1 MEEKRIKMT
10 TKKKAQSL
18 KTRLLRIN
26 LLLLCVAS
34 VAIVLVVNVAQ
45 KQLALVDAGRDTER
59 IIARHLAIHAY
70 FNHQLKPRLLALT
83 EPRRDKEYFDP
94 AWMSSTYAVREI
106 DKIFQAR
113 HGKGYYYKECAINA
127 RSPLN
132 EADSFERAFLER
144 AGRDPA
150 VTSFNGVRKIDGKP
164 FFVSMVRGETMEKPC
179 LLCHSSPEKAP
190 AGLVRNY
197 GAERS
202 FGRHEHELVS
212 AVSIRIPL
220 ASTYAE
226 ANTFSLKLSAL
237 LFGVIAA
244 LFAVQNRIFE
254 RLVLKPL
261 AIVTEESRRIAHDHR
276 YLGEQLPLDHGRE
289 MNELA
294 ASFNVM
300 STELHAFIHNLE
312 EKVEAKTVELVLARK
327 EAEEASR
334 AKSDFLAT
342 MSHEIRTP
350 MNAIIGIN
358 QLMVDTPLTQEQRR
372 LLDDSTT
379 AAESLLTIINDILD
393 LSRVEARRLELFP
406 EAVELRSFVESLRRL
421 FAVQAARKQISLSV
435 SVGEG
440 TPRFVWC
447 DPARLRQILTNLLSN
462 AIKFTPPRGVVTMV
476 ADQAPAG
483 AGLVFSVSDT
493 GIGIDK
499 AKQESVFEMFRQ
511 ADSSTTR
518 IYGGTGLG
526 LAITKGLVELMGGT
540 IAVESEPASGATFNV
555 RLPLEPAEGP
565 QLHDCAEGDRE
576 PDRELPSLEVLLVE
590 DNDLNRTV
598 AVGLLTAL
606 NQRVT
611 SVTNG
616 REAIDIL
623 RDRDFE
629 LVFMDI
635 SMPEM
640 DGIEAT
646 WAIRR
651 GEAGERARSTPIVFL
666 TAHALAAD
674 RERCLDA
681 DVTGY
686 LTKPLLREELRRMI
700 LLCVDGEQL
709 HRPAGT
715 TSPSDAPEPTFPFD
729 LEFQRRQFID
739 AGLEH
744 AVDEL
749 LFTFVQSAFKLCDR
763 IDECL
768 AAGDY
773 AAAAAAA
780 HTLKGAAAT
789 VGAPPVYNCAAE
801 VEAAVRLNDGAAAA
815 RCLSRL
821 RGEVAR
827 TEAAIIPA
835 SDHARSWH

>member
-1 MEEKRIKMT
+1 M
-10 TKKKAQSL
+10 
-18 KTRLLRIN
+18 
-26 LLLLCVAS
+26 
-34 VAIVLVVNVAQ
+34 
-45 KQLALVDAGRDTER
+45 
-59 IIARHLAIHAY
+59 
-70 FNHQLKPRLLALT
+70 
-83 EPRRDKEYFDP
+83 
-94 AWMSSTYAVREI
+94 
-106 DKIFQAR
+106 
-113 HGKGYYYKECAINA
+113 
-127 RSPLN
+127 
-132 EADSFERAFLER
+132 
-144 AGRDPA
+144 
-150 VTSFNGVRKIDGKP
+150 
-164 FFVSMVRGETMEKPC
+164 
-179 LLCHSSPEKAP
+179 
-190 AGLVRNY
+190 
-197 GAERS
+197 
-202 FGRHEHELVS
+202 
-212 AVSIRIPL
+212 
-220 ASTYAE
+220 
-226 ANTFSLKLSAL
+226 
-237 LFGVIAA
+237 
-244 LFAVQNRIFE
+244 
-254 RLVLKPL
+254 
-261 AIVTEESRRIAHDHR
+261 
-276 YLGEQLPLDHGRE
+276 
-289 MNELA
+289 
-294 ASFNVM
+294 
-300 STELHAFIHNLE
+300 
-312 EKVEAKTVELVLARK
+312 
-327 EAEEASR
+327 
-334 AKSDFLAT
+334 
-342 MSHEIRTP
+342 
-350 MNAIIGIN
+350 
-358 QLMVDTPLTQEQRR
+358 
-372 LLDDSTT
+372 
-379 AAESLLTIINDILD
+379 
-393 LSRVEARRLELFP
+393 
-406 EAVELRSFVESLRRL
+406 
-421 FAVQAARKQISLSV
+421 
-435 SVGEG
+435 
-440 TPRFVWC
+440 
-447 DPARLRQILTNLLSN
+447 
-462 AIKFTPPRGVVTMV
+462 
-476 ADQAPAG
+476 
-483 AGLVFSVSDT
+483 
-493 GIGIDK
+493 
-499 AKQESVFEMFRQ
+499 
-511 ADSSTTR
+511 
-518 IYGGTGLG
+518 
-526 LAITKGLVELMGGT
+526 
-540 IAVESEPASGATFNV
+540 
-555 RLPLEPAEGP
+555 
-565 QLHDCAEGDRE
+565 
-576 PDRELPSLEVLLVE
+576 
-590 DNDLNRTV
+590 NRTV

-611 SVTNG
+611 AVTNG

-749 LFTFVQSAFKLCDR
+749 LSTFVQSASKLCDR